1 MKVLICDD
9 DELFLS
15 ELKKFISEFFK
26 QKKYTNVEIVCYQQ
40 GECALRECSD
50 ADIAFL
56 DVEMEGVSGIHVG
69 RKLKEI
75 NPDLLVFI
83 VTSFGEYLDEAMRF
97 QVFRYL
103 TKPIDKNRLY
113 RNLSEAIVV
122 YLSSNRDTLV
132 EMKDGVVRVKEKNIV
147 YVRSDDRKSE
157 VLLESGRRIH
167 CVSSMKHWRSVLTSK
182 CFIESHRGV
191 IINLRHVSEIKKDKV
206 VLLDGKEEE
215 YLSRRKYAAIKKA
228 YMLYMEA
235 MR

>member
-15 ELKKFISEFFK
+15 ELKKLISEFFK

-75 NPDLLVFI
+75 NPDLLVFL

-97 QVFRYL
+97 ALIGPKVELCWR
-103 TKPIDKNRLY
+103 
-113 RNLSEAIVV
+113 
-122 YLSSNRDTLV
+122 
-132 EMKDGVVRVKEKNIV
+132 EMKLSNEFTSLVRTYQKLISEKI
-147 YVRSDDRKSE
+147 E
-157 VLLESGRRIH
+157 L
-167 CVSSMKHWRSVLTSK
+167 SK
-182 CFIESHRGV
+182 IY
-191 IINLRHVSEIKKDKV
+191 KKPNFTC
-206 VLLDGKEEE
+206 L
-215 YLSRRKYAAIKKA
+215 
-228 YMLYMEA
+228 
-235 MR
+235 